1 MMDDNSKEN
10 AKDNMSSS
18 LAGID
23 DNGPMNGRSSSSSSS
38 QLAHDLS
45 SIVPKIERPDTP
57 LDTDHERMDMDDALQ
72 SIFLTAEER
81 EEWKDVI
88 RMNDYLIKGRRPQFW
103 EEPFTKRVMDAIKNK
118 NLEMKKAAKLLG
130 VSYGTLYGRYR
141 ETYGCLKGYR
151 GPFTVQQTSNL
162 NMPPLPG
169 PRPWGAEILNAT
181 EGYIDASSNHSY

>member
-1 MMDDNSKEN
+1 MPSYSDSSRLVSVMMDDNSKEN
-10 AKDNMSSS
+10 AKDNSPSNVSS
-18 LAGID
+18 ID
-23 DNGPMNGRSSSSSSS
+23 ENGPLTGRSPSSSSA
-38 QLAHDLS
+38 QALQDLN

-57 LDTDHERMDMDDALQ
+57 IEMDHDRMDMDDALQ

-88 RMNDYLIKGRRPQFW
+88 RMNDYLVKGRRPQFW

-151 GPFTVQQTSNL
+151 YVLKLTIRVL
-162 NMPPLPG
+162 
-169 PRPWGAEILNAT
+169 
-181 EGYIDASSNHSY
+181 